1 MNKHKFVK
9 YLRSPKDLDR
19 GALLELE
26 SVVEEYP
33 YFQSARTLLA
43 KAGKN
48 LKSKKTKLY
57 VSSAAVYATDR
68 ALLKRY
74 INDELIF
81 LNPLTVHESHEAE
94 LERDLTK
101 AVKSNKLATSRNK
114 KTQEPAKPKSKN
126 LRISNRPKKAKE
138 GYLTMDDLKSESS
151 SDLDEMIAELY
162 KDMEELKI
170 NREKLK
176 IIEDQLE
183 EEEAVDEALKKVASK
198 TEEES
203 ISDISN
209 DSTSEK
215 GEELSDLKT
224 EVKTDD
230 SEEKSSNEND
240 DKSENSEDNTFHHR
254 EKVPIKKASESRSA
268 RISPINKEVEISRSL
283 TGGSRKSDIN
293 EDSDDEEDSQPKSE
307 NSPLE
312 ESKDTDETNALEVK
326 STTDSKDSS
335 RKEIESDTEEE
346 KKSKTEQHQIIDE
359 FIKNNPSIS
368 PKSPDTKTTDQS
380 DLSWNSNDLHPD
392 IASEY
397 LAEIYLEQGHKDRA
411 LQILEALIVRFPEK
425 SFYFADII
433 KKINEKE

>member
-1 MNKHKFVK
+1 MNKHKFVQ
-9 YLRSPKDLDR
+9 YLRSPKELDR
-19 GALLELE
+19 GALIELE
-26 SVVEEYP
+26 SIVEEYP

-48 LKSKKTKLY
+48 LKSKKAKLY

-114 KTQEPAKPKSKN
+114 KPSEKEKPKSKN
-126 LRISNRPKKAKE
+126 LKISNRPKKAKD
-138 GYLTMDDLKSESS
+138 GYLTMDDLKTETPSG
-151 SDLDEMIAELY
+151 LDDMIAELY
-162 KDMEELKI
+162 KDMEELKV

-176 IIEDQLE
+176 TIEDQLE
-183 EEEAVDEALKKVASK
+183 EDEAVDEALKKVASK
-198 TEEES
+198 AEEEQETEEQQETEGIES
-203 ISDISN
+203 KEESSDVEI
-209 DSTSEK
+209 E
-215 GEELSDLKT
+215 
-224 EVKTDD
+224 
-230 SEEKSSNEND
+230 
-240 DKSENSEDNTFHHR
+240 DKSEVNPESNSEEEKDNPDEAPISTR
-254 EKVPIKKASESRSA
+254 EKEPIKKASESRSA
-268 RISPINKEVEISRSL
+268 RISSIDSEVEISKSL
-283 TGGSRKSDIN
+283 TGARKSGT
-293 EDSDDEEDSQPKSE
+293 EED
-307 NSPLE
+307 
-312 ESKDTDETNALEVK
+312 ESKEEPDANKDESDSEQRQENEATATDDADQTE
-326 STTDSKDSS
+326 SDSKEQKDSPK
-335 RKEIESDTEEE
+335 KEQS
-346 KKSKTEQHQIIDE
+346 QIIDD
-359 FIKNNPSIS
+359 FIKNNPSIT
-368 PKSPDTKTTDQS
+368 PVAKNNKDFNQS
-380 DLSWNSNDLHPD
+380 DLSWTSGDLHPD